1 MVKEKLD
8 KTIYDFDKWD
18 DNRRKEFL
26 LKPGYRHKIFKKFR
40 TLLEYG
46 IAANLKLG
54 FVPVLW
60 SIKHLSKIKD
70 KRIRNELAM
79 ELDNEIKICEEKIS
93 DASSRGDNERKYELM
108 RIKDKLDA
116 ERTRVR
122 LNSKYV

>member
-1 MVKEKLD
+1 MIED
-8 KTIYDFDKWD
+8 KVDTTISKFDKWD

-40 TLLEYG
+40 LVLEYG
-46 IAANLKLG
+46 LASKIKLS
-54 FVPVLW
+54 FVPILW
-60 SIKHLSKIKD
+60 SIRHLSKLKD
-70 KRIRNELAM
+70 KRIRNELSL

-93 DASSRGDNERKYELM
+93 DASAKGDNEKKYELM